1 MHGEIQKVVVTSV
14 VMKLF
19 LCQVRQALAGDFI
32 DPVAIS
38 RLKTCGW
45 VSGEGLRAGPSLFNE
60 DPALGA
66 CPRLV
71 IVTRMCWFE
80 SDVSI
85 V

>member
-45 VSGEGLRAGPSLFNE
+45 VSGEGLRAGPSLFNGRPRSRRLSEISDRHE
-60 DPALGA
+60 DV
-66 CPRLV
+66 LV
-71 IVTRMCWFE
+71 
-80 SDVSI
+80 
-85 V
+85 